1 MPFSYSSQLS
11 AIVGFAERL
20 QPQAVLD
27 VGVGMGQYGFLLRM
41 NLEHL
46 NLFRIEGATAS
57 QRPRSEWQKR
67 IDGIEGYPGYFT
79 PVHHYVYDRLL
90 VGDALEQLAILPAA
104 SYDLVLAIDILEHF
118 KKPAGRDFLRACE
131 RVSRGVVLVS
141 TPKDFLEQH
150 VDANPLE
157 DHRSHWTQAE
167 LRECGFA
174 NFLTDPYSWIGISWQ
189 GHGVLPAH
197 LLDRAVP

>member
-1 MPFSYSSQLS
+1 MPFSFSSQLS

-41 NLEHL
+41 NLEHV
-46 NLFRIEGATAS
+46 NLFKIEGATAS

-79 PVHHYVYDRLL
+79 PVHHYAYDRLL
-90 VGDALEQLAILPAA
+90 VGDALEQLATLPAA

-118 KKPAGRDFLRACE
+118 EKSVGGDFLRACQ
-131 RVSRGVVLVS
+131 RVSRGAVLVS

-150 VDANPLE
+150 VEANPLE
-157 DHRSHWTQAE
+157 DHRSHWQQE
-167 LRECGFA
+167 DLRESGFSH
-174 NFLTDPYSWIGISWQ
+174 FLTDPFSWIGISWQ
-189 GHGVLPAH
+189 GPGALPAH